1 VWHLYVIRV
10 EDRDG
15 LIAHL
20 DRAGIGTGIHYPI
33 PLHLQP
39 AYESLG
45 YQVGDFPI
53 TERVSAE
60 IVSLP
65 MFPNLSIDQQRFVV
79 DEVMRFVGSSVAK
92 GQRSKRASGSE
103 LAKGG

>member
-1 VWHLYVIRV
+1 
-10 EDRDG
+10 
-15 LIAHL
+15 
-20 DRAGIGTGIHYPI
+20 
-33 PLHLQP
+33 
-39 AYESLG
+39 
-45 YQVGDFPI
+45 
-53 TERVSAE
+53 
-60 IVSLP
+60 